1 MSEFAHDILRALAE
15 VGPTAVDLEALAA
28 ERWPTLAGGERT
40 TQLEALATHGL
51 VARRETGQ
59 ATITASGL
67 RYIARQPQSSAGIV
81 TPTQARPPSGA
92 QVGASTP
99 RGAEARALTPSAMPQ
114 VPQATPSA
122 PQVAAS
128 TDANAPKSDVD
139 VVAQRI
145 DRLRG
150 ELDALTQEL
159 SAATSIPMD
168 AWSEALESTAQAE
181 RSIEHVVRVLGLKR

>member
-28 ERWPTLAGGERT
+28 ERWP
-40 TQLEALATHGL
+40 ALASGDRASQLDALANRGL
-51 VARRETGQ
+51 VARRESGH

-67 RYIARQPQSSAGIV
+67 QYIARQPQSSAGS
-81 TPTQARPPSGA
+81 TPPTVARPTNGGA
-92 QVGASTP
+92 GSPQPVP
-99 RGAEARALTPSAMPQ
+99 ARA
-114 VPQATPSA
+114 PSA
-122 PQVAAS
+122 PQVAAVS
-128 TDANAPKSDVD
+128 APPVAVVSAAPAPRSDVD
-139 VVAQRI
+139 VVARRI

-168 AWSEALESTAQAE
+168 AWSEALESTTQAE
-181 RSIEHVVRVLGLKR
+181 RAVEHVMRVLGIGR